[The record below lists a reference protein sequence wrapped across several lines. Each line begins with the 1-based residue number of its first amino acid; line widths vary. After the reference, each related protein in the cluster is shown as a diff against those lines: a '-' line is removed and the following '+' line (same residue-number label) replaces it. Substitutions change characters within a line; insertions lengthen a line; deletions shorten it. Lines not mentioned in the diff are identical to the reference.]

1 MLDEAID
8 YLSKDDAFVAIEFLN
23 EHDDPLV
30 IVQTY
35 NELVLHLYWQLKD
48 MPGLIGIAYAGMQY
62 GLMMAER
69 TSDDA
74 VAAKIKGVVKAI
86 SYNLASFTW
95 PGWNV
100 PGLPIDPA
108 VQKIGRDAA
117 RTNLRMAF
125 ELKRGD
131 DALSRAYWIL
141 GAQELASGR
150 LDEARK
156 EFSRAAKYADSAHE
170 EDESLLAEGF
180 EQVVNLVDDPDDD
193 DARKKLTK
201 IKEKLAGGQHG
212 NTFID
217 QLDTAL
223 QVFGSAPVTE

>member
-8 YLSKDDAFVAIEFLN
+8 YLSKDDALVAIQYLN

-30 IVQTY
+30 IAQTY
-35 NELVLHLYWQLKD
+35 NELVQHLYWQLRD
-48 MPGLIGIAYAGMQY
+48 LPGLIIVAYAGMQY

-69 TSDDA
+69 ASDKV

-95 PGWNV
+95 PGWNE
-100 PGLPIDPA
+100 PELRIDPV

-117 RTNLRMAF
+117 RTNLRLAF

-131 DALSRAYWIL
+131 DALARAYWML
-141 GAQELASGR
+141 GAQELAAGR

-156 EFSRAAKYADSAHE
+156 EFSRAAKYAASAHE
-170 EDESLLAEGF
+170 DDESLLAEGF
-180 EQVVNLVDDPDDD
+180 EEVVNLVEDSDDD

-212 NTFID
+212 TTYID

-223 QVFGSAPVTE
+223 RVFGGAPVAE